1 MLEAAAD
8 HPQGVLTCAFLLPI
22 SQRWRLDLF
31 HHRHAPRSAGHRE
44 FCSIPC
50 RILVWSYGRKDP
62 CCKRFLPQGV
72 MNDCQF
78 GRAGARILLYS
89 LNGRS
94 GVTGQHSAK
103 LLQSCQGPRQ
113 GGAHKLRLQ
122 LEVGLPP
129 QSPSS
134 PYLALLLS
142 LSGNLGVC
150 LEAWHKNV

>member
-1 MLEAAAD
+1 MSMLEAAAD

-44 FCSIPC
+44 FCSIAH

-62 CCKRFLPQGV
+62 CCKRFLPHGV

-78 GRAGARILLYS
+78 GSAGEIILLCS

-94 GVTGQHSAK
+94 VVTGQHSAK
-103 LLQSCQGPRQ
+103 LSQSCQGPRLSRP

-134 PYLALLLS
+134 PYLALLLP
-142 LSGNLGVC
+142 
-150 LEAWHKNV
+150 